1 MAKNDKPIPTVSVK
15 ALAPVNYDGTLYGPG
30 LPDGDT
36 FDCRENDLAQL
47 AAVKAVEEIASAAD
61 APAPAASE

>member
-15 ALAPVNYDGTLYGPG
+15 ALVTVNYDGTLYGPG

-36 FDCRENDLAQL
+36 FDCRETDVAQL
-47 AAVKAVEEIASAAD
+47 QDVGAIEEVAAD
-61 APAPAASE
+61 PAPAQ

>member
-15 ALAPVNYDGTLYGPG
+15 ALVPVNYDGILFGPG

-36 FDCRENDLAQL
+36 FDCRETDVQQL
-47 AAVKAVEEIASAAD
+47 EDVRAIVEVAVDTAAAK
-61 APAPAASE
+61 

>member
-15 ALAPVNYDGTLYGPG
+15 ALVPVNYDGTLYGPG

-36 FDCRENDLAQL
+36 FDCRETDVTQL
-47 AAVKAVEEIASAAD
+47 QDVRAIEEVVADSAA
-61 APAPAASE
+61 AQ